1 MNADRYE
8 IGFAIAAVLIGLGLW
23 VAPDSWVEAPITRG
37 QAVVGLFWLVFVV
50 VRIEY
55 HLVRLGKQNKNT

>member
-8 IGFAIAAVLIGLGLW
+8 IGFGVAGVVIAVGLL
-23 VAPDSWVEAPITRG
+23 VAPDSWVEAPVTRG
-37 QAVVGLFWLVFVV
+37 QAIVGLFWLVFVV

-55 HLVRLGKQNKNT
+55 HLGLLRKQNTNT